1 MDQTSLLLI
10 ISCAGIFQ
18 SLFLAAYLFSA
29 KRINKAERILLGL
42 LLISITIRLVKSI
55 GWYFYD
61 IEDAL
66 FLNVGFA
73 AHGFIGPILLLYF
86 AEKLNRFELVSQ
98 KAFILLPAFILLLAS
113 PLLSLE
119 TFWYRG
125 GYLGLLYFTIIY
137 LGVAAWFLRI
147 IYNERKI
154 YFPWY
159 RNLYIGILIFCF
171 SYFTNYTLGLNSYIT
186 GPVLYTPIIY
196 FISFILF
203 RNNEIFT
210 PIGDKRKYKN
220 INLSEEQ
227 VSRHLDRI
235 HSVMKDQKPFLQR
248 NFSLGTLSELT
259 AIPKHLL
266 SRYFSENLK
275 QSFTDYTNH
284 YRIEKAKQLLENP
297 SYKNHK
303 IAVIAYEC
311 GFNSISSFNAAFRKV
326 TSVAPSEYKIL
337 HSPETSSVSI

>member
-18 SLFLAAYLFSA
+18 TLFLAIYLFSA
-29 KRINKAERILLGL
+29 KRINKTERILLGL
-42 LLISITIRLVKSI
+42 LLISINIRLVKSI

-61 IEDAL
+61 LEDPL
-66 FLNVGFA
+66 FLNLGFA
-73 AHGFIGPILLLYF
+73 AHAFIGPILLLYF
-86 AEKLNRFELVSQ
+86 AEKLNRLKPLWQ
-98 KAFILLPAFILLLAS
+98 KALIVMPAFGLLVAS
-113 PLLSLE
+113 PFLSLN
-119 TFWYRG
+119 TFWYSG

-137 LGVAAWFLRI
+137 LAVAAAFLWI
-147 IYNERKI
+147 IYTERKI

-159 RNLYIGILIFCF
+159 RNLFLGVLIFCV
-171 SYFTNYTLGLNSYIT
+171 SYFTNYALGLNSYIT

-203 RNNEIFT
+203 RNSEIFT
-210 PIGDKRKYKN
+210 PLGDKKKYKN

-227 VSRHLDRI
+227 VLQHLDRI
-235 HSVMKDQKPFLQR
+235 RNVMEEQKPFLQR
-248 NFSLGTLSELT
+248 NFNLGALSELT

-284 YRIEKAKQLLENP
+284 FRIEKAKELLENP
-297 SYKNHK
+297 TFRNHK

-326 TSVAPSEYKIL
+326 TSVSPSEYKVL
-337 HSPETSSVSI
+337 QSQKAASVGV

>member
-18 SLFLAAYLFSA
+18 SLFLAIYLFSA

-86 AEKLNRFELVSQ
+86 AEKLNRLNAPWQ
-98 KAFILLPAFILLLAS
+98 KGLILLPPSVLLLAS
-113 PLLSLE
+113 PFLSLHS
-119 TFWYRG
+119 FWYSG
-125 GYLGLLYFTIIY
+125 GYLGLLYFTILY
-137 LGVAAWFLRI
+137 LGVAAAFLWV
-147 IYNERKI
+147 IYSERKI

-159 RNLYIGILIFCF
+159 RNLFVGVLIFCV
-171 SYFTNYTLGLNSYIT
+171 SYFTNYALGLNSYIT
-186 GPVLYTPIIY
+186 GPVLYSPIIY
-196 FISFILF
+196 TISFILF

-210 PIGDKRKYKN
+210 PLGDKRKYKN

-227 VSRHLDRI
+227 VLRHLDRI
-235 HSVMKDQKPFLQR
+235 RKVMEEQKPFLER
-248 NFSLGTLSELT
+248 SFNLGSLSELT
-259 AIPKHLL
+259 SIPKHLL

-275 QSFTDYTNH
+275 QSFTDYTNC
-284 YRIEKAKQLLENP
+284 YRIEKAKELLTNP
-297 SYKNHK
+297 SFKNHK

-326 TSVAPSEYKIL
+326 TTVSPSEYRMLQSQKA
-337 HSPETSSVSI
+337 STVSI